1 MAIDCHSVR
10 YQVLTVF
17 ASVMVLIYPIGCPLL
32 LFFMLWR
39 QKAKLFPS
47 SLRESGTIV
56 LEAQV
61 AERRII
67 LEDAPICGFAMIY
80 KPRFYWWDLVRII
93 NFIII

>member
-47 SLRESGTIV
+47 SLRKSGTKA
-56 LEAQV
+56 LEAHVV
-61 AERRII
+61 AERHTI
-67 LEDAPICGFAMIY
+67 LKDAPICEFAMIY
-80 KPRFYWWDLVRII
+80 RPRFYWWDHIRII
-93 NFIII
+93 